1 MTAEV
6 NHVALAQDE
15 LRAVRA
21 TMSTAV
27 QAVGEAVTAWLG
39 HSRRIVAAMRPF
51 PAHTQRMHA
60 QLTSFESATD
70 ALADDV
76 DAWSASG
83 SDIATGAATW
93 NLNAKRSLHELLG
106 FIAARDA
113 FAETLGPWKDGIDL
127 VADDLGVWKDA
138 PAAVTASLDEM
149 RAVANRLAQLD
160 PAVAGDLPRAVSA
173 MVTETTSEA
182 RAVTMRTGQVRAK
195 TRMFGLRVRNS
206 NNRMAAVRRAGVSG
220 VDDLAEAI
228 AAMDQFSADAAE
240 LTRIAD
246 EFQQTTDALKGLV
259 TDLDTPIGEV
269 ADMAT
274 EMATTITSAS
284 ATVESEQNL
293 LIESADAARAQIEEK
308 TRRLDYLH
316 RTSTRAGR
324 VMENVLDAGD
334 ALSAEVVLRADTTFR
349 RVVAK
354 IPARWITWADHAGDV
369 LLEHADALR
378 YEVDAQLQRAAARL
392 PTVLFFP
399 LSHQRPFHRTITDD
413 LGVWND
419 EK

>member
-21 TMSTAV
+21 TMSGAV

-39 HSRRIVAAMRPF
+39 HSRRMVAAIRPF
-51 PAHTQRMHA
+51 PAYTQRMHA
-60 QLTSFESATD
+60 QLTGFEGATD
-70 ALADDV
+70 ALADDI

-93 NLNAKRSLHELLG
+93 NLNAKRSLHELLE

-113 FAETLGPWKDGIDL
+113 FAETLGPWKDGVDL
-127 VADDLGVWKDA
+127 VADDLGAWKDA

-149 RAVANRLAQLD
+149 RAVATRLAQLD
-160 PAVAGDLPRAVSA
+160 PAVTGGLPRAVSA
-173 MVTETTSEA
+173 VVTETTGEA
-182 RAVTMRTGQVRAK
+182 RAITTRTGRARAR
-195 TRMFGLRVRNS
+195 TRMFGLRVKNS
-206 NNRMAAVRRAGVSG
+206 QNRMAAVRRTGVSG

-246 EFQQTTDALKGLV
+246 EFQRTTDAMKALV
-259 TDLDTPIGEV
+259 AELDTPIGDV

-308 TRRLDYLH
+308 RRRLDYLH
-316 RTSTRAGR
+316 RTGTRAGR
-324 VMENVLDAGD
+324 VMDNVLDAGD
-334 ALSAEVVLRADTTFR
+334 ALSAEVVRRADETFR

-369 LLEHADALR
+369 LLEHADVLR
-378 YEVDAQLQRAAARL
+378 FEADAQLQRAASRL

-399 LSHQRPFHRTITDD
+399 LSRQHLVYRTITDD